1 MENSFSCLILRATCG
16 TRTRDPRITNALLY
30 QLSQGGDNLVACA
43 KVRKNEIREE
53 VWGIFFEIFLSKSYF
68 PCLGTLN

>member
-30 QLSQGGDNLVACA
+30 QLSQGGMNLTKNFCKDIKKREL
-43 KVRKNEIREE
+43 KVN
-53 VWGIFFEIFLSKSYF
+53 
-68 PCLGTLN
+68 

>member
-30 QLSQGGDNLVACA
+30 QLSQGGAL
-43 KVRKNEIREE
+43 
-53 VWGIFFEIFLSKSYF
+53 FLNDCKDTKKLHCTY
-68 PCLGTLN
+68 